1 MGMSQ
6 ALDSYFEQA
15 MTGVHTSLPGEV
27 VDYNETSHRAKVK
40 PSVSMLMGNGIQIE
54 LPELLE
60 VPVLFPSAKS
70 FDLEFPLEKGDK
82 VMLVFQEQDISS
94 WKKGDKDPASET
106 ASRFSL
112 DSAIAVP
119 GLFPEPQKG
128 KARICVDKNG
138 VITWSAKKIV
148 FDGQLVVHSDLIV
161 RGDVFVGAG
170 VGPGVSMKQHVH
182 PTAVGP
188 SSDPTPA
195 TPIPP
200 EEA

>member
-1 MGMSQ
+1 MSQ

-94 WKKGDKDPASET
+94 WKKGYKDPASET

-138 VITWSAKKIV
+138 VITWSAKKIA
-148 FDGQLVVHSDLIV
+148 FDGELAVHKDLIV
-161 RGDVFVGAG
+161 SGDVFVGDG
-170 VGPGVSMKQHVH
+170 VGPGVSMKKHVH
-182 PTAVGP
+182 QTSVGP
-188 SSDPTPA
+188 SSAPTPA

>member
-40 PSVSMLMGNGIQIE
+40 PSVLMLMGNGIQIE

-94 WKKGDKDPASET
+94 WKKGDSKPASET

-112 DSAIAVP
+112 DSAVAVP
-119 GLFPEPQKG
+119 GLFPRPQKG
-128 KARICVDKNG
+128 KARISVDKNG

-188 SSDPTPA
+188 SSAPTPA

>member
-15 MTGVHTSLPGEV
+15 MMGVHTSLPAV
-27 VDYNETSHRAKVK
+27 VVKYDNEKHRAQVK
-40 PSVSMLMGNGIQIE
+40 PAVRLLMSNGIQIE
-54 LPELLE
+54 LPELMD

-94 WKKGDKDPASET
+94 WKKGDKDPSSET

-112 DSAIAVP
+112 DSAVAVP

-128 KARICVDKNG
+128 KARIFVDKNG
-138 VITWSAKKIV
+138 VLTWSAKKIV
-148 FDGQLVVHSDLIV
+148 FDGQIVVHKDLIV
-161 RGDVFVGAG
+161 RGDVFVGDG
-170 VGPGVSMKQHVH
+170 VGPGISMKQHVH

-188 SSDPTPA
+188 SSAPTPA

-200 EEA
+200 EET

>member
-6 ALDSYFEQA
+6 AIDSYFEQA
-15 MTGVHTSLPGEV
+15 MTGVHTSLLGEV

-40 PSVSMLMGNGIQIE
+40 PSVLMLMGNGIQIE

-94 WKKGDKDPASET
+94 WKKGDKDPSSET

-148 FDGQLVVHSDLIV
+148 FDGQIVVHKDLIV

-170 VGPGVSMKQHVH
+170 VGPGVSMNQHVH

-188 SSDPTPA
+188 SSAPTPA

>member
-40 PSVSMLMGNGIQIE
+40 PSVLMLMGNGIQIE

-94 WKKGDKDPASET
+94 WKKGDKDPYSET

-148 FDGQLVVHSDLIV
+148 FDGQLVVHKDLIV
-161 RGDVFVGAG
+161 RGDVFVGDG